1 MAFRFLL
8 FFHFIYNGVS
18 LLSFWLNRHPCRGAF
33 WNLLNTIKTKLKKL
47 CKPFLRHLLTTR
59 FITNSI
65 RNSTI
70 HILGWVLWVKAPRNT
85 NNRFFVKSY
94 YLSVMAHCIREST
107 CDSTLTKLR
116 HNMLKAMNKG
126 EITLLVLT
134 DYFKTFDNVD
144 YKLIIAKLWHLNY
157 SEQALLQMVCYLYT

>member
-1 MAFRFLL
+1 
-8 FFHFIYNGVS
+8 
-18 LLSFWLNRHPCRGAF
+18 
-33 WNLLNTIKTKLKKL
+33 
-47 CKPFLRHLLTTR
+47 
-59 FITNSI
+59 
-65 RNSTI
+65 
-70 HILGWVLWVKAPRNT
+70 
-85 NNRFFVKSY
+85 
-94 YLSVMAHCIREST
+94 MAHCIREST

-157 SEQALLQMVCYLYT
+157 SEQALLQMVSYLYT